1 MEDEDAMS
9 DNSVPFGYGASAFGS
24 EAEEEEEDVAV
35 HRELPLRAM
44 EWESA
49 TESYD
54 VERAA
59 SPAPSYESMHSDD
72 FSGAGADNQCR
83 ILLHRRDSSA
93 SSCGSSSCDEKPEEE
108 PKQEEMPQEEPSE
121 APPLKPELL
130 IDPKEKRHPALTVDF
145 TFKVLCNSLRQ
156 LAEEHFKRFKRVLWE
171 RYPERFRDR
180 LDSLDIIGVVDT
192 MLEICGL
199 EVSLKITLVLLNDMN
214 LKNIAEH
221 LQGLCKRN
229 EVRYELKKTLR
240 RKYQHVYEGLIQ
252 QGQQKLFENVCTD
265 LYITEGGNA
274 AVNSE
279 HEFRQIQE
287 LQEDGRGKKSLL
299 SFTEIF
305 DPGVVVRRHI
315 RTVITKG
322 SPGIGKSFL
331 VQRFILDWVEGKSH
345 QDIFFLLPLPFK
357 ELNQVT
363 EETIGFMDLICRL
376 YPEMKEVDNLE
387 FEGCQ
392 VMFICD
398 GLDEYA
404 TPIDFRNIA
413 YWCDHNEPAKM
424 NVLIANLIRGNL
436 LYSAYV
442 WVTTRPVAI
451 NLIPAECIHQLLE
464 VRGFSNEQRE
474 AYFRKTIPEKELAER
489 VVSHIKSCKTLYIM
503 CHVPLFCWV
512 VRKVLERELQS
523 GEFPKALTHFYTKL
537 LHLHI
542 MMRGQKLLSQDT
554 DFFLKLGKMAF
565 QLLEKGVFRIEKE
578 HWKEYGLGAEDAVVT
593 AGLCTQ
599 FYREKFMMYQE
610 KVDCFIHPT
619 MQEYLAA
626 LYVFLSFKKHKKN
639 VLEGPK
645 FKMFPGSKVDLVY
658 LHKSAVDKALQAQNG
673 NYDLFLRFLLGMSVE
688 ANQELLGTLL
698 SNTASY
704 QQAREETA
712 TYIKKKIKEYPER
725 VENLQ
730 RCIDELF
737 SHPQRH

>member
-35 HRELPLRAM
+35 HRELPPRAM
-44 EWESA
+44 EWESGI
-49 TESYD
+49 ESFE

-72 FSGAGADNQCR
+72 WSGAEADNQCR
-83 ILLHRRDSSA
+83 ILLHRQDSSA

-108 PKQEEMPQEEPSE
+108 PKQEEMIQEKPSE

-130 IDPKEKRHPALTVDF
+130 IDPKEKHPALTVDF
-145 TFKVLCNSLRQ
+145 TFKVLGNSLQQ
-156 LAEEHFKRFKRVLWE
+156 LTKEHFKRFKRILWE
-171 RYPERFRDR
+171 RYPERFRDQ
-180 LDSLDIIGVVDT
+180 LDSLDIIDVVDK

-214 LKNIAEH
+214 LKNIAEQ

-229 EVRYELKKTLR
+229 EVRYELRKTLR
-240 RKYQHVYEGLIQ
+240 RKYEHVCEGLTQ
-252 QGQQKLFENVCTD
+252 QGQQKPFENVCTD
-265 LYITEGGNA
+265 LYITDGGNA

-287 LQEDGRGKKSLL
+287 LQEDGRSKKSLL

-305 DPGVVVRRHI
+305 DPTVVERRHI

-331 VQRFILDWVEGKSH
+331 VQRFILDWVEGRSH
-345 QDIFFLLPLPFK
+345 QDIFFLLPLPLK

-376 YPEMKEVDNLE
+376 YPEMKDVDNLE

-413 YWCDHNEPAKM
+413 YWCDHNEPVKM

-442 WVTTRPVAI
+442 WVTTRPVTI
-451 NLIPAECIHQLLE
+451 NPIPAECIHQLLE

-474 AYFRKTIPEKELAER
+474 AYFRKTIPDKELAEK
-489 VVSHIKSCKTLYIM
+489 VIAHIKSCKTLYIM

-523 GEFPKALTHFYTKL
+523 GELPKALTHFYTRL

-542 MMRGQKLLSQDT
+542 TMRGQKLLSQDT

-626 LYVFLSFKKHKKN
+626 LYVFLSFKNHKKN
-639 VLEGPK
+639 VLESPK
-645 FKMFPGSKVDLVY
+645 FKMFPGSKVDLVD

-688 ANQELLGTLL
+688 ANQELLGILL
-698 SNTASY
+698 SNTASNK
-704 QQAREETA
+704 QAREETA
-712 TYIKKKIKEYPER
+712 IYINKKIKEYPER
-725 VENLQ
+725 LENLQ

-737 SHPQRH
+737 PHPQRH